1 MKVFKFGGAT
11 VKDATAMQQVVE
23 ILNKFS
29 TDNLVVV
36 VSAMDKMTNALE
48 RLIDAY
54 FNGKENLL
62 HHFEAIKKYHL
73 NITQDLFSK
82 KDHPVFDEVERL
94 ISDLEKYISGPPGS
108 NYDFE
113 YDQIVCYGELLST
126 TIVSHYLKDAGIA
139 NTWFD
144 ARELIRTDAT
154 HREAKVDWAVTSEKI
169 SQSLNPFLTDRV
181 DGQKIALTQG
191 FIGQSPQHNPTSLGR
206 EGSDFTAAIF
216 AYILDADEV
225 IVWKDVAGV
234 FNADPRYNEQ
244 AVKLDEISF
253 NEAIEM
259 SYYGAKVIHPKT
271 LKPLQNKNI
280 PLLVKPFYYPDEM
293 GTTIRQAT
301 GDEPALPSIIVK
313 NHQVLI
319 TISPTE
325 FSFIT
330 TDCLYQVFDM
340 LAKYNI
346 QLNVMQNAAD
356 GLTICVDH
364 SEHMD
369 SLLNDLQDH
378 HEVKCTENLRLIT
391 IRRYNE
397 NLISRETQGAEV
409 LLVQKT
415 DDVAQ
420 MVVLEEG

>member
-11 VKDATAMQQVVE
+11 VKDAIAMQQVVE

-29 TDNLVVV
+29 TDNLVVI

-48 RLIDAY
+48 GLIDAY
-54 FNGKENLL
+54 FNGKENLQ
-62 HHFEAIKKYHL
+62 HQFEAIKKYHL
-73 NITQDLFSK
+73 IIAQDLFSK
-82 KDHPVFDEVERL
+82 NDHPVFGEVERL
-94 ISDLEKYISGPPGS
+94 ISDWENYNSAPSGL

-154 HREAKVDWAVTSEKI
+154 HREAKVDWAVTSGKI
-169 SQSLNPFLTDRV
+169 SQSLKPFFTSQA

-191 FIGQSPQHNPTSLGR
+191 FIGQSPQYNPTSLGR

-216 AYILDADEV
+216 AYILEPDEV

-234 FNADPRYNEQ
+234 FNADPHANNH
-244 AVKLDEISF
+244 AVKLDAISY
-253 NEAIEM
+253 NEAIDM

-280 PLLVKPFYYPDEM
+280 PLLVKPFYFPDEK
-293 GTTIRQAT
+293 GTTIKQSAT
-301 GDEPALPSIIVK
+301 DPEMPSLIVK
-313 NHQVLI
+313 NEQILI
-319 TISPTE
+319 EITTTD

-330 TDCLYQVFDM
+330 TDHLHQIFGL

-346 QLNVMQNAAD
+346 PLNVMQQAAS
-356 GLTICVDH
+356 GVNICVDH
-364 SEHMD
+364 SEHLNSLIMD
-369 SLLNDLQDH
+369 LEKSYS
-378 HEVKCTENLRLIT
+378 VKYTEDLRLIT
-391 IRRYNE
+391 IRRYDE

-409 LLVQKT
+409 LLVQKSHN
-415 DDVAQ
+415 VAQ
-420 MVVLEEG
+420 MVVRGEG